1 MKLLTTKNIE
11 LSVELDYAF
20 IYHYCNI
27 DFYFLF
33 FYLFSHVN
41 CLSHFNHYTFY
52 TFKISPHPALLIIV
66 NVAGIISSIIYQEF
80 LSPQFKINMRHR
92 SFNQRFRSFNP
103 PDS

>member
-1 MKLLTTKNIE
+1 MLL
-11 LSVELDYAF
+11 F
-20 IYHYCNI
+20 II
-27 DFYFLF
+27 IATLIFIFYFFTYSLMLIA
-33 FYLFSHVN
+33 YLIS
-41 CLSHFNHYTFY
+41 TTTRAFY